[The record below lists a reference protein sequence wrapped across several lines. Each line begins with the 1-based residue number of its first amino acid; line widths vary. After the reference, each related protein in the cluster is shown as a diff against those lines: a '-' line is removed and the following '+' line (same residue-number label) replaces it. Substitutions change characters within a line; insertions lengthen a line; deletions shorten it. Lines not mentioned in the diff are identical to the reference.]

1 MPDIGRSRRQDA
13 ANLGGDRRAVG
24 DEQGQ
29 DPLRVAPTPSTVDVG
44 GPEADERAWIEAEL
58 SLVVRSRRQ
67 VDDDLDRARH
77 ELDQVRHELVTA
89 RREMSGLRA
98 RRSVRL
104 ALAVSDA
111 LRPLRSML
119 RRPAPATGT
128 TQSSAT
134 VASASD
140 PMRPLTPAEFRSQMG
155 DRLTRPGEVK
165 VAVVDRADPARAG
178 QHVEE
183 LQGADVV
190 AVASPDFDIRSAQG
204 NAVSVALVGPD
215 VGEWLDRPW
224 LDDFDIIATAN
235 PASVDAITAQ
245 HAKVPVLVM
254 DPLADLQHTVS
265 DWLAARRIGLAVGIR
280 NWRDAPAWGD
290 LHFARAVQRQLER
303 AGYPSRVHIR
313 PDWTGGASARDDV
326 SLHLFGL
333 SPRPRLAGQLTFLWI
348 VSHPN
353 RVTDELT
360 STADRIYVA
369 SDSFAK
375 ELAGRTSIP
384 VAQLHQATDEVRFHP
399 DPTGPHHEVLFVGNS
414 RGVRRDIVADLVPT
428 TFGLAVYGRWAP
440 DHLDPAYLRGEL
452 VPNSDLH
459 RYYSSADVVLNDHW
473 PDMREAGFL
482 SNRLYDA
489 LASGACVVSDRVTGI
504 EEEFDG
510 AVTTYSEAGELRLLI
525 RELLADPGRR
535 RALAE
540 RGRAAVLDRHTFKHR
555 TDVIL
560 ADAIGDL
567 SKARNGARAITN
579 DASLTN
585 SL

>member
-1 MPDIGRSRRQDA
+1 MPDTGRSRRQDA
-13 ANLGGDRRAVG
+13 ADLGRDRRAVG

-29 DPLRVAPTPSTVDVG
+29 DPVRVAPTRSTADVG
-44 GPEADERAWIEAEL
+44 GPGADERAWIGAEL

-67 VDDDLDRARH
+67 VDDELDRARH
-77 ELDQVRHELVTA
+77 ELDEVRHELVTA
-89 RREMSGLRA
+89 RREMSRLRA
-98 RRSVRL
+98 RRSVRF
-104 ALAVSDA
+104 ALAVSEA

-119 RRPAPATGT
+119 RRPGPASGT
-128 TQSSAT
+128 TRSSAT

-140 PMRPLTPAEFRSQMG
+140 PTRPLTPGEFRSQMG
-155 DRLTRPGEVK
+155 NRLTRPDEVK
-165 VAVVDRADPARAG
+165 VAIVDRADPTREG
-178 QHVEE
+178 QHIEE
-183 LQGADVV
+183 LQGADIV
-190 AVASPDFDIRSAQG
+190 AVASPDFDIRSVQG
-204 NAVSVALVGPD
+204 NGVSVALVGPD
-215 VGEWLDRPW
+215 VGDWLDRPW
-224 LDDFDIIATAN
+224 LDDFDIIATPN

-245 HAKVPVLVM
+245 HAKVPVLVT
-254 DPLADLQHTVS
+254 DPLADLQVTVS
-265 DWLAARRIGLAVGIR
+265 DWLAARRIGIAVGIR

-290 LHFARAVQRQLER
+290 LHFARAIQRQLEQV
-303 AGYPSRVHIR
+303 GYPSRVHIR
-313 PDWTGGASARDDV
+313 PDWTGDTSARDDV

-333 SPRPRLAGQLTFLWI
+333 SPRPRLAGQLTLLWI
-348 VSHPN
+348 VSHPD

-375 ELAGRTSIP
+375 ELAGRTSVP
-384 VAQLHQATDEVRFHP
+384 VAPLHQATDEVRFHP

-440 DHLDPAYLRGEL
+440 DRLDPGYLHGEL
-452 VPNSDLH
+452 IPNSELH

-473 PDMREAGFL
+473 PDMRAAGFL

-489 LASGACVVSDRVTGI
+489 FASGACVVSDRVPGV

-510 AVTTYSEAGELRLLI
+510 AVATYSDAGELRLLI
-525 RELLADPGRR
+525 RDLLMDPARR

-555 TDVIL
+555 AAVIL
-560 ADAIGDL
+560 ADVAADL
-567 SKARNGARAITN
+567 DAGAETGR
-579 DASLTN
+579 S
-585 SL
+585 SRPVRP

>member
-1 MPDIGRSRRQDA
+1 M
-13 ANLGGDRRAVG
+13 G
-24 DEQGQ
+24 DEHGQ
-29 DPLRVAPTPSTVDVG
+29 DPVRVAPARSTADVG
-44 GPEADERAWIEAEL
+44 GPEADERAWIGAEL
-58 SLVVRSRRQ
+58 SLVVRGRRQ

-77 ELDQVRHELVTA
+77 ELDEVRHELVTT
-89 RREMSGLRA
+89 RREMSRLRA

-140 PMRPLTPAEFRSQMG
+140 PMRPLTPGEFRSQMG
-155 DRLTRPGEVK
+155 DRLTRPDEVK
-165 VAVVDRADPARAG
+165 VAIVDRADPTRAD
-178 QHVEE
+178 QHIEE
-183 LQGADVV
+183 LQGADIV
-190 AVASPDFDIRSAQG
+190 AVASPDFDIRSVRG
-204 NAVSVALVGPD
+204 NGVSVALVGPD
-215 VGEWLDRPW
+215 VGDWLDRPW
-224 LDDFDIIATAN
+224 LDDFDIIATPN
-235 PASVDAITAQ
+235 PASVDAISAQ
-245 HAKVPVLVM
+245 HAKVPVLVT
-254 DPLADLQHTVS
+254 DPFADLQDTVS
-265 DWLAARRIGLAVGIR
+265 DWLAARRIGIAVGIR

-290 LHFARAVQRQLER
+290 LHFARAIQRQLEQV
-303 AGYPSRVHIR
+303 GYPSRVHIR
-313 PDWTGGASARDDV
+313 PDWTGDISARDDV

-333 SPRPRLAGQLTFLWI
+333 SARPRLAGQLTLLWI

-360 STADRIYVA
+360 SSADRIYVA

-375 ELAGRTSIP
+375 ELAGRTSVP
-384 VAQLHQATDEVRFHP
+384 VAPLHQATDEVRFHP

-440 DHLDPAYLRGEL
+440 DHLDPVYLHGEL
-452 VPNSDLH
+452 IPNSDLH

-473 PDMREAGFL
+473 PDMRAAGFL

-489 LASGACVVSDRVTGI
+489 LASGACVVSDRVPGI

-510 AVTTYSEAGELRLLI
+510 AVATYSDAGDLRLLI
-525 RELLADPGRR
+525 RDLLMDSGRR

-555 TDVIL
+555 AAVIL
-560 ADAIGDL
+560 ADVVADL
-567 SKARNGARAITN
+567 DPGSETGRSSRRVRP
-579 DASLTN
+579 
-585 SL
+585 